1 MLIHK
6 YLFFLCYLFCL
17 NQPPRQTDSPL
28 LFHLSPPVLYQKH
41 SQRLFLNIV
50 KNDIIKKHHEGKIKS
65 KKQGQEVIA
74 KYRVRHSECLK
85 LR

>member
-1 MLIHK
+1 
-6 YLFFLCYLFCL
+6 
-17 NQPPRQTDSPL
+17 
-28 LFHLSPPVLYQKH
+28 LSPPVLYQKH